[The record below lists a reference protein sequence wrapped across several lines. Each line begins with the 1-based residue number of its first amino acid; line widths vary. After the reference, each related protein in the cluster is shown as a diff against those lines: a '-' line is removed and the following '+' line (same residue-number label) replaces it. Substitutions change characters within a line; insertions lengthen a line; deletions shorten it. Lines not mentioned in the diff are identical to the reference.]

1 MPINIEALLQPIPGS
16 DPCGA
21 DLRYHPLTAQIKE
34 ARREEANLSQGVW
47 KYDIK
52 LAEYPLVVKLARE
65 ALTKQ
70 GKDLQVAAWLTEAL
84 LRTEGFA
91 GLRQGLELIRRL
103 LGTYW
108 DGVYPR
114 PDEDGDLEMRATALR
129 WVGSQLD
136 TAVRFVPVTK
146 GGHNWYQ
153 YRESRSLPTEE
164 QAQSDNARM
173 ALRTEAIQDGKTTP
187 EEFDGGFAATPGPW
201 CLELYKS
208 LGSLMELVTSL
219 GAYCDEKFGD
229 DAPEF
234 SSLNKSLEEVY
245 QTARVLMKQKGVSEE
260 KEPEEPGEPQ
270 PEPEPAAAQPAAPAY
285 SQPQTSA
292 PAPSP
297 SAAPAT
303 APQPVRQAGAVT
315 AEPSSREDAVER
327 VMAAAR
333 YLRKENPYNPGGYMV
348 TRGLRWGELR
358 ATGNR
363 PHPAILVAPPSDVR
377 VNLKQLAAE
386 GAWDRMLEAAEEAAG
401 RPWGRAWLDVHRYA
415 VGALQS
421 AGIEAAAKAILSG
434 VKALLADMPQLLEW
448 TLADD
453 TPLANAE
460 TQQWFK
466 DQGLLPGAPPEPPPA
481 AAPVPE
487 PPAPVPVAQP
497 DWYPPP
503 AAPMTRTLEDDSGEP
518 APPDAYDL
526 AMEAARS
533 GRTEEAL
540 NILSR
545 EVGQERSGRGRFLR
559 RVQLAQVCLATG
571 NKEIG
576 RPILQDLA
584 EEIERRSLDQWES
597 PDLVAQPLALLYR
610 CLDDPQDSGGEKRK
624 LYAQICRLEPAR
636 ALGLR

>member
-1 MPINIEALLQPIPGS
+1 MPINIEALLQPIPGG

-21 DLRYHPLTAQIKE
+21 DLRYHPVTLQIKE
-34 ARREEANLSQGVW
+34 ARREEANVSQGVW
-47 KYDIK
+47 KHDVK
-52 LAEYPLVVKLARE
+52 VADFPLVLKLCRE

-84 LRTEGFA
+84 LRLEGFA

-103 LGTYW
+103 LETYW
-108 DGVYPR
+108 DGVHPR
-114 PDEDGDLEMRATALR
+114 PDEDGDLVMRATALR

-136 TAVRFVPVTK
+136 PSIRSAPVTK
-146 GGHNWYQ
+146 AGHNWYQ
-153 YRESRSLPTEE
+153 YRESRSIPTEE
-164 QAQSDNARM
+164 QAQSDGAKQAQRS
-173 ALRTEAIQDGKTTP
+173 EAIQDGKTTP
-187 EEFDGGFAATPGPW
+187 EEFDSGFAATPGAW

-208 LGSLMELVTSL
+208 LGSLMQLVTSL
-219 GAYCDEKFGD
+219 GEFCDEKFGD
-229 DAPEF
+229 EAPEF
-234 SSLNKSLEEVY
+234 SSLNKSLEEIY
-245 QTARVLMKQKGVSEE
+245 QSARVLMKQKGVSEE
-260 KEPEEPGEPQ
+260 EEKEPEEVEEPQ
-270 PEPEPAAAQPAAPAY
+270 TEPEPAAAAPAL
-285 SQPQTSA
+285 SQPQVPAPAPAPKPAPRSA
-292 PAPSP
+292 PAP
-297 SAAPAT
+297 T
-303 APQPVRQAGAVT
+303 G
-315 AEPSSREDAVER
+315 EPTSREDAVER
-327 VMAAAR
+327 ILAAAR

-358 ATGNR
+358 ATGTR
-363 PHPAILVAPPSDVR
+363 PHPAILIAPPSDLR

-415 VGALQS
+415 VTALQS
-421 AGIEAAAKAILSG
+421 AGIEAAAAAILSG

-460 TQQWFK
+460 TVQWFK
-466 DQGLLPGAPPEPPPA
+466 DQGLLPGPPPQEPAPEPPPA
-481 AAPVPE
+481 
-487 PPAPVPVAQP
+487 PAPPPQP

-503 AAPMTRTLEDDSGEP
+503 APLLERPAEEEGGEP
-518 APPDAYDL
+518 APPDAYEL

-545 EVGQERSGRGRFLR
+545 EVGLERSGRGRFLR

-571 NKEIG
+571 NKDIG
-576 RPILQDLA
+576 RPILQELA
-584 EEIERRSLDQWES
+584 EEIDRRGLEQWEN
-597 PDLVAQPLALLYR
+597 PDLVAQPLVLLYR
-610 CLDDPQDSGGEKRK
+610 CLDDPQESGSEKRK
-624 LYAQICRLEPAR
+624 LYAQICRLDPSR